1 MPIEYG
7 DDCDEAAIRAADGT
21 PRWPAQPLFGTEA
34 LVIDGAAVSSREPIL
49 WDLDRSIAALREHLG
64 TERAHLCLP
73 YGAGID
79 AIPELA
85 EAAGF
90 ESVFWTRRQDRQA
103 NRPGDDPRRI
113 VRRKCDFVRR
123 LPGRGRRSLVG
134 LLAHKVV
141 RRLTS
146 DPFI

>member
-1 MPIEYG
+1 MRLPSG
-7 DDCDEAAIRAADGT
+7 
-21 PRWPAQPLFGTEA
+21 QPTA
-34 LVIDGAAVSSREPIL
+34 LPGGRHSRC
-49 WDLDRSIAALREHLG
+49 DLDRSIAALREHLG
-64 TERAHLCLP
+64 NERAHLCLP

-103 NRPGDDPRRI
+103 NRLGADPRRI
-113 VRRKCDFVRR
+113 VCRKCDFVRR

-146 DPFI
+146 NPFI